1 MQIFL
6 RSESMNRYN
15 KHILFFGTIIVLF
28 FSQLLGSVQQVKASE
43 EDNTIVISLPLTS
56 EPDSG
61 LDPIT
66 GWGRHGIQIF
76 HTGLLKRDSNL
87 EVQND
92 LATRYEISEDGL
104 VWTFNL
110 REDVLFSDGEE
121 LDSEDVVFTFSKAM
135 ESDSIVD
142 LTNLESVEAID
153 KYTVEFTLTDPN
165 STFVDS
171 IVSTG
176 IVPAHAYD
184 ENYGHLPIGTGPL
197 EIIEYQDGEQLITK
211 PNENYYGEHVP
222 FDQVTFVWMNEDA
235 SLAAAQAGSLDIA
248 YVPLTLANQPVEGM
262 ELYSIPSVENRG
274 IAYIMTPD
282 EGETTDQGYKI
293 GNNVTSDYSIR
304 SAIDKALNRE
314 MMIEGL
320 TQGHGTVA
328 TSVADGLPWWNEELA
343 NLPEEYGDVDAAIKE
358 LEENGWV
365 DTNGD
370 GIREKDG
377 QEAAFDL
384 IYLADDSERQGIAIT
399 VADQLR
405 PLGIQVN
412 PVGMSWD
419 QTIEV
424 MHSLPVVMGWGSYN
438 PLETYYL
445 YHSDY
450 RGVEYYNTGFY
461 SNEQVD
467 AYLDAA
473 IASVNQEEAM
483 ENWKKAH
490 WDGETGFSSYGD
502 IAWSWLYNANHLY
515 YVNERLDI
523 GEPII
528 QPHHGR
534 GWALVFSLSDWTWKE

>member
-1 MQIFL
+1 MK
-6 RSESMNRYN
+6 RYF
-15 KHILFFGTIIVLF
+15 KYILAFGAIVPLF
-28 FSQLLGSVQQVKASE
+28 FSQLGSSIQHVKASE
-43 EDNTIVISLPLTS
+43 EDNTIVISLPLKS
-56 EPDSG
+56 EPESG
-61 LDPIT
+61 FDPIV

-92 LATRYEISEDGL
+92 LAKNYEISENGL
-104 VWTFNL
+104 TWTFNL
-110 REDVLFSDGEE
+110 REDVVFSDGEE
-121 LDSEDVVFTFSKAM
+121 FDSEDVVFTFTKAM

-142 LTNLESVEAID
+142 LTNLESVEAVD
-153 KYTVEFTLTDPN
+153 KYIVEFTLTNRN

-184 ENYGHLPIGTGPL
+184 ENYAQNPIGTGPL
-197 EIIEYQDGEQLITK
+197 EIVEYQDGEQLITK
-211 PNENYYGEHVP
+211 PNENYYGENVP

-248 YVPLTLANQPVEGM
+248 YVPLTLADSTIDGM
-262 ELYSIPSVENRG
+262 ELHSIPSVENRG
-274 IAYIMTPD
+274 IAYVMTPD
-282 EGETTDQGYKI
+282 QGETTEEGYKI
-293 GNNVTSDYSIR
+293 GNDVTSDYSIR
-304 SAIDKALNRE
+304 YAIDKALDRD

-320 TQGHGTVA
+320 AQGHGTVA

-343 NLPEEYGDVDAAIKE
+343 NLPDEYGHMDAAIEE

-365 DTNGD
+365 DSNGD
-370 GIREKDG
+370 GIREKEG
-377 QEAAFDL
+377 LEARFDL
-384 IYLADDSERQGIAIT
+384 IYLAEDSERQGIAIN
-399 VADQLR
+399 VADQLS
-405 PLGIQVN
+405 PLGIQVT
-412 PVGMSWD
+412 PVGLSWD
-419 QTIEV
+419 QTIEL
-424 MHSLPVVMGWGSYN
+424 MHSTPVVMGWGSYN

-461 SNEQVD
+461 SNAQVD
-467 AYLDAA
+467 DYLDAA
-473 IASVNQEEAM
+473 IDSINQEEAM

-515 YVNERLDI
+515 YINDQLDI
-523 GEPII
+523 GETII

-534 GWALVFSLSDWTWKE
+534 GWALVYNLSDWTWKE